1 MNLIPGYSP
10 YESMLASYT
19 LISSFAV
26 KGDYSQ
32 EAITKCWINL
42 QKYYPYLQDYTT
54 ITSKKKEMTNYNNNI
69 PIKYDIKKVTS
80 ISDALDEIKDN
91 LSKEIIQPS
100 KSGIKHALLVYSKNI
115 LDSDICLF
123 SLYVSHSRTD
133 LKSITYLVTTFLN
146 HLGDSNKE
154 IEIYS
159 MESIYPALLEKK
171 LIPKESDRLN
181 IYQKFFNY
189 KQPLKFDY
197 MHIKNNIQLTEEE
210 KAIIEEK
217 SKHNN
222 EPIYY
227 ISRGVKYTSTEM
239 SKIREFCK
247 NKGLSVQALLD
258 AAYLKSALEFFE
270 NNIKESDVINFQII
284 FDHRQASIGKEKCIG
299 NFPEAAYPYLPIEYC
314 SKSIT
319 EIASA
324 LTQKIKE
331 ISLPNVDSSFYS
343 ESFNPYRLEC
353 YCGSN
358 EEYKINFSFSASNLG
373 RFKCLDDLT
382 PNMKN
387 NFIDF
392 KFVAGSQYPIPNNV
406 AYVSSHMYGLFDG
419 SANHTMHFPYAVV
432 YTPYVLKFLERIK
445 EFMLNC

>member
-19 LISSFAV
+19 LIASFAV
-26 KGDYSQ
+26 KGDYS
-32 EAITKCWINL
+32 EDDITKCWINL
-42 QKYYPYLQDYTT
+42 QKQYPYLQDYTT
-54 ITSKKKEMTNYNNNI
+54 ITSKKNEMTNYNNNI
-69 PIKYDIKKVTS
+69 PIKFDIKKETS

-91 LSKEIIQPS
+91 LSKEIIHSS
-100 KSGIKHALLVYSKNI
+100 KAGIKHALLAYSKIIPCN
-115 LDSDICLF
+115 ICLF

-133 LKSITYLVTTFLN
+133 LKSISFLVTAFLN
-146 HLGDSNKE
+146 HLEDITKE

-159 MESIYPALLEKK
+159 MESIYPTLLDKK
-171 LIPKESDRLN
+171 LIPEESDRPYIN
-181 IYQKFFNY
+181 KKFFNY

-197 MHIKNNIQLTEEE
+197 MHIKNNIQFTLEE
-210 KAIIEEK
+210 KAIIEKE
-217 SKHNN
+217 SKYHN
-222 EPIYY
+222 EPIYF
-227 ISRGVKYTSTEM
+227 ISRSIKYTSTEM
-239 SKIREFCK
+239 AKIREFCK

-270 NNIKESDVINFQII
+270 NNINESDVINFQII
-284 FDHRQASIGKEKCIG
+284 FDHRIASIGKEKCIG
-299 NFPEAAYPYLPIEYC
+299 NFPEAAYPYLPIEYF
-314 SKSIT
+314 SKSII

-324 LTQKIKE
+324 LTQNIKE
-331 ISLPNVDSSFYS
+331 ISSPNVDSSLYS
-343 ESFNPYRLEC
+343 EAFNRYRLEC

-358 EEYKINFSFSASNLG
+358 EEYKINFSFSTSNLG
-373 RFKCLDDLT
+373 KFKCLDDLT

-406 AYVSSHMYGLFDG
+406 AYVSSHMYGLFDE

-432 YTPYVLKFLERIK
+432 YTPYVLKFLEHIK
-445 EFMLNC
+445 ELMLNC